1 MAETAYDDPHEA
13 MQQFQNRMSEIR
25 DQLAKVNRGLGSQ
38 DLLLDA
44 AQTRELIRRT
54 RGLLDG
60 NIQILFH
67 DQPNR
72 VPEELYRHLEF
83 ATGHLNKALGDE
95 YEFEV
100 IKKRLYMA
108 NSLAEYV
115 IKAIES
121 AIARLQ

>member
-1 MAETAYDDPHEA
+1 MAETAYYDPHEA
-13 MQQFQNRMSEIR
+13 LLQFQSRMMEIR
-25 DQLAKVNRGLGSQ
+25 EQLSTVNRGLGSQ
-38 DLLLDA
+38 DLLILA

-67 DQPNR
+67 DQPDR

-95 YEFEV
+95 YEFDI

-108 NSLAEYV
+108 NSLASYV
-115 IKAIES
+115 IRAIEE
-121 AIARLQ
+121 AIARLT